1 MLKKILLVFSLFI
14 LSSQSYGEVV
24 KVFEFTENELSNL
37 EEKKVRGAKNK
48 TIFSLGNN
56 ENGNFLKAVSS
67 NGGSG
72 IGKEIEI
79 DLEKTPFL
87 NITWKVEKDLSG
99 IDERSKKGHDFAARM
114 FVVKKTGATPLSN
127 RAINFVFSSN
137 EDVNKSWP
145 SPYFS
150 KSIDYVLSSTKEHLN
165 YISGYEKYAF
175 TIGYQRRSLG
185 NVQILRNIIDNKLF
199 GAIKEILI
207 QFGDVHYSFNSFR
220 SEKNIAGVVSQVL
233 ILGSIDKEGKVILVH
248 PSQKSE
254 NGLPIA

>member
-1 MLKKILLVFSLFI
+1 MFKKILLVFSLFI

-24 KVFEFTENELSNL
+24 KVFEFTETELSNL

-48 TIFSLGNN
+48 TIFSIGNN

-99 IDERSKKGHDFAARM
+99 IDERNKKGHDFAARM

-137 EDVNKSWP
+137 EDVNQFWP

-165 YISGYEKYAF
+165 EWVRVKANVKELFKQLHDLDLKNLDGVALMADTDNSKLNSVAY
-175 TIGYQRRSLG
+175 YQ
-185 NVQILRNIIDNKLF
+185 NIF
-199 GAIKEILI
+199 FSAE
-207 QFGDVHYSFNSFR
+207 
-220 SEKNIAGVVSQVL
+220 
-233 ILGSIDKEGKVILVH
+233 
-248 PSQKSE
+248 
-254 NGLPIA
+254 

>member
-1 MLKKILLVFSLFI
+1 MTGDFPLAAPVWTKLPAP
-14 LSSQSYGEVV
+14 G
-24 KVFEFTENELSNL
+24 
-37 EEKKVRGAKNK
+37 
-48 TIFSLGNN
+48 TIFSVGNN

-137 EDVNKSWP
+137 EDIGQFWP

-150 KSIDYVLSSTKEHLN
+150 KSIDYVLSSTKEN
-165 YISGYEKYAF
+165 SNEWVSAKA
-175 TIGYQRRSLG
+175 
-185 NVQILRNIIDNKLF
+185 NVKELFKQLHDLDLRNLDGVALMADTDNSKLNTV
-199 GAIKEILI
+199 AYY
-207 QFGDVHYSFNSFR
+207 Q
-220 SEKNIAGVVSQVL
+220 NIFFSA
-233 ILGSIDKEGKVILVH
+233 E
-248 PSQKSE
+248 
-254 NGLPIA
+254 

>member
-1 MLKKILLVFSLFI
+1 MNFKYKDLVFKKILLVFSLFI

-48 TIFSLGNN
+48 TIFSVGNN
-56 ENGNFLKAVSS
+56 DNGNFLKAVSS

-87 NITWKVEKDLSG
+87 NITWKIEKDLSG
-99 IDERSKKGHDFAARM
+99 IDERSKKGHDFAARI

-137 EDVNKSWP
+137 EDVNKFWP

-165 YISGYEKYAF
+165 EWVSAKVNVKELFKQLHDLDLKNLDGVALMSDTDNSKLNSVAY
-175 TIGYQRRSLG
+175 YQ
-185 NVQILRNIIDNKLF
+185 NIF
-199 GAIKEILI
+199 FSVE
-207 QFGDVHYSFNSFR
+207 
-220 SEKNIAGVVSQVL
+220 
-233 ILGSIDKEGKVILVH
+233 
-248 PSQKSE
+248 
-254 NGLPIA
+254 